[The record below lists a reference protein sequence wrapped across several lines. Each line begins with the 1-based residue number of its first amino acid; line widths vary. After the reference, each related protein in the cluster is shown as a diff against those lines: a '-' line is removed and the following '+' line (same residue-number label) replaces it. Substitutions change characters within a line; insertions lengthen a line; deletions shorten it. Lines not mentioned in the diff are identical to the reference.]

1 MLLEA
6 VLTKEDLQDVFEQFA
21 PLTIRLGDNGELTL
35 DAPSDV
41 TFDSESGVR
50 VVCKARL
57 AWSVLGL
64 HVPVTIH
71 SLIALITPVIERPGA
86 GDEAL
91 VFKLALE
98 HADIAALP
106 ALFDS
111 RVTALVNDELSKKHV
126 ELSWE
131 FRKLLDHVFALP
143 PSIESAG
150 ALALQVKASIVK
162 TTNGALGFAVN
173 LQVAVRGR
181 RPRDS
186 TMTA

>member
-1 MLLEA
+1 MRLEA
-6 VLTKEDLQDVFEQFA
+6 VLTKEDVQDVFEQFA
-21 PLTIRLGDNGELTL
+21 PLTIRLGESGELTL

-41 TFDSESGVR
+41 TFDPECGVR

-57 AWSVLGL
+57 AWSILGL

-111 RVTALVNDELSKKHV
+111 RVTALVNEELSNKHV
-126 ELSWE
+126 ELSWQ

-143 PSIESAG
+143 PTLESAG
-150 ALALQVKASIVK
+150 ALALRVTASVVK
-162 TTNGALGFAVN
+162 TTSDALGFA
-173 LQVAVRGR
+173 LKFQVDIRGR
-181 RPRDS
+181 PPRDS
-186 TMTA
+186 TTTA

>member
-1 MLLEA
+1 MWLEA
-6 VLTKEDLQDVFEQFA
+6 VLTKDDLQDVFQQFA
-21 PLTIRLGDNGELTL
+21 PLTIRLGESGELTL

-41 TFDSESGVR
+41 TFDSQGGVR
-50 VVCKARL
+50 VVCTARL

-86 GDEAL
+86 RDEAL

-111 RVTALVNDELSKKHV
+111 HVTARVNEELLKKHV

-143 PSIESAG
+143 PTLESADG
-150 ALALQVKASIVK
+150 LALRVKASVVK
-162 TTNGALGFAVN
+162 MTSDALGFAVN
-173 LQVAVRGR
+173 LGVDVRR

-186 TMTA
+186 TITA

>member
-1 MLLEA
+1 MWLEA
-6 VLTKEDLQDVFEQFA
+6 ILTKDDLQDVFEQFA
-21 PLTIRLGDNGELTL
+21 PLTIHLGESGELVL

-57 AWSVLGL
+57 GWSVLGL
-64 HVPVTIH
+64 HVPVTVH
-71 SLIALITPVIERPGA
+71 SLVALITPVIERPGA

-111 RVTALVNDELSKKHV
+111 HVTARVNEELSKKHV
-126 ELSWE
+126 ELSWQ

-143 PSIESAG
+143 PALESAG
-150 ALALQVKASIVK
+150 ALGLRVKASIVK
-162 TTNGALGFAVN
+162 TTSDALGFAVN
-173 LQVAVRGR
+173 LQVDVRGR

-186 TMTA
+186 TTSA

>member
-1 MLLEA
+1 
-6 VLTKEDLQDVFEQFA
+6 
-21 PLTIRLGDNGELTL
+21 
-35 DAPSDV
+35 
-41 TFDSESGVR
+41 
-50 VVCKARL
+50 
-57 AWSVLGL
+57 
-64 HVPVTIH
+64 
-71 SLIALITPVIERPGA
+71 
-86 GDEAL
+86 
-91 VFKLALE
+91 
-98 HADIAALP
+98 
-106 ALFDS
+106 
-111 RVTALVNDELSKKHV
+111 VNDELSKKHV